1 MLIFPDEDGM
11 FLFGLNIM
19 TCRHS
24 SVAFC
29 VCEVIRSFVKECDD
43 FVTRCNESC
52 VYFLVSNYVCRT
64 RSEG

>member
-29 VCEVIRSFVKECDD
+29 VSEVIRIFVEECDD
-43 FVTRCNESC
+43 FCDESC

-64 RSEG
+64 RSEGKG